1 VFANRKWA
9 QFALILNLAGTVALF
24 YSFQATSSNF
34 RLVTAM
40 SSSAFG
46 TSEQS
51 ALCVY
56 GHAMMTANKAG
67 GWSVGGGRCPDWEHS
82 RAAAVVN
89 IEHPTFEGLGFVLLL
104 AGFLIQ
110 LLAVPSPATIV
121 QIKTG
126 DEADQETGET
136 PQTPLAPCGS
146 KLTHY
151 LRPVCLACGLCYS

>member
-1 VFANRKWA
+1 LFANRKWA

-34 RLVTAM
+34 RLVTAVT
-40 SSSAFG
+40 SSAFG

-56 GHAMMTANKAG
+56 GHAMMKANKAG
-67 GWSVGGGRCPDWEHS
+67 GWSIGGGPCPDWEHS

-110 LLAVPSPATIV
+110 LLAVPSPTTIV
-121 QIKTG
+121 KLREEMKLIKK
-126 DEADQETGET
+126 QE
-136 PQTPLAPCGS
+136 QLLKRKQHS
-146 KLTHY
+146 VD
-151 LRPVCLACGLCYS
+151 RN